1 MHTEKIGIE
10 IENWKKKIV
19 KFIQLSKKVIEVLK
33 DMQALPFSNNHA
45 NGLKV
50 VNKRKIHY

>member
-33 DMQALPFSNNHA
+33 DLSSIAFFQQPCQWFKSCE
-45 NGLKV
+45 
-50 VNKRKIHY
+50 

>member
-33 DMQALPFSNNHA
+33 DLSSIAFSNNHA